1 MKKEILLAHFLKMT
15 PKKAKDLMRV
25 FFSFENAWQA
35 DFEALKK
42 TGWDEATIQEFIEWK
57 KNINEEKI
65 QETLNKEKII
75 CITQED
81 SNYPRLLKEIY
92 DPPLCLFVRGTLQ
105 SDDFALAVVGP
116 RKCSSYG
123 QQVTEMLVG
132 PLAEAGITIVSGLA
146 LGIDGIAH
154 DVALK
159 ANGRTVAV
167 LGGGVDEATIQPR
180 SHYGL
185 SERILEQG
193 GAIIS
198 EYPPF
203 TKAMNFTFPARNRII
218 AGMTLGTLVIEAGES
233 SGSLITATC
242 ALDSNREVFA
252 VPQNITTLTSVGVN
266 TLVKM
271 GAKVVLSCDD
281 ILQTLNLQEIKKYV
295 QNTQIIPNSPT
306 EEILLN
312 ILTKEPI
319 HIDEIIKK
327 SALPSHEVSSAMTLM
342 EMKGKVKNVGGMM
355 YIKKL

>member
-1 MKKEILLAHFLKMT
+1 MKKEILLAHFLKLT
-15 PKKAKDLMRV
+15 PKKVKDLQRV
-25 FFSFENAWQA
+25 FFSFEDAWQA
-35 DFEALKK
+35 DFDSLKK
-42 TGWDEATIQEFIEWK
+42 TGWDEKTIQEFVEWK

-65 QETLNKEKII
+65 QETLNKEKIT
-75 CITQED
+75 CITAED
-81 SNYPRLLKEIY
+81 PNYPRLLKEIY

-105 SDDFALAVVGP
+105 NDDFALAVVGP

-123 QQVTEMLVG
+123 QQVTEMLVA
-132 PLAEAGITIVSGLA
+132 PLSEAGITIVSGLA

-159 ANGRTVAV
+159 AKGRTVAV
-167 LGGGVDEATIQPR
+167 LGCGIDKATVQPR
-180 SHYGL
+180 SHSGL

-203 TKAMNFTFPARNRII
+203 TSAMNYTFPARNRII

-242 ALDSNREVFA
+242 ALDCNREVFA
-252 VPQNITTLTSVGVN
+252 VPQNITSPTSVGVN

-281 ILQTLNLQEIKKYV
+281 ILQALNLQEIKKYV
-295 QNTQIIPNSPT
+295 QNK
-306 EEILLN
+306 EILPGSPIEETL
-312 ILTKEPI
+312 LTIITREPQ
-319 HIDEIIKK
+319 HIDSIIKA
-327 SALPSHEVSSAMTLM
+327 SGLSSQIVSGAITLM
-342 EMKGKVKNVGGMM
+342 EMKGRVKNMGGMM
-355 YIKKL
+355 YVLK